1 MQIRFITDTRQI
13 ALPSKLH
20 DWQLQCVDVETRV
33 ERLFPL
39 LFFVLVSVAWRVLQL
54 MIESKLCHAVP
65 KEIIQMIILLNW
77 TTWHEA
83 MGQRMNDTEFV
94 G

>member
-1 MQIRFITDTRQI
+1 M
-13 ALPSKLH
+13 LMLK
-20 DWQLQCVDVETRV
+20 RV
-33 ERLFPL
+33 LNDCLRYCFRTCL
-39 LFFVLVSVAWRVLQL
+39 VAWRMLQL
-54 MIESKLCHAVP
+54 MIESTVCHAVP